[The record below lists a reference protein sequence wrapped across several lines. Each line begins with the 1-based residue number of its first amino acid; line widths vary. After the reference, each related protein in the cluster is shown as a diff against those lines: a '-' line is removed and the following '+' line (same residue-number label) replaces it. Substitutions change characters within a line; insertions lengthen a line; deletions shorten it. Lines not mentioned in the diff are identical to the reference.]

1 MELCPVPEQGR
12 HGEHRQVVGDEGGQD
27 DPEEAVEEGEVWP
40 AVRDEAAVS
49 IEHEQA
55 AKVKA
60 EEEGVVVEIT
70 DYVTTND
77 ESAAECWSQF
87 GSLLQ
92 DSDPA
97 KEEQAHRA
105 N

>member
-70 DYVTTND
+70 IIDIIVNCQGQKIKHLKLRTLNHY
-77 ESAAECWSQF
+77 
-87 GSLLQ
+87 
-92 DSDPA
+92 
-97 KEEQAHRA
+97 
-105 N
+105 